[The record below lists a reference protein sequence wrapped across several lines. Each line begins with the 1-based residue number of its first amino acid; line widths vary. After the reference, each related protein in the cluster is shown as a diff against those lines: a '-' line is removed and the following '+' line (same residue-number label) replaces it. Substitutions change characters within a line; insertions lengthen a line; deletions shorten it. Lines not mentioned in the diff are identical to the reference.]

1 MLKELFSGPL
11 AGLAGEHVTCDPGI
25 MSSSPTLGVDFTLKK
40 IIIFFKKL
48 SQDDNAFY

>member
-11 AGLAGEHVTCDPGI
+11 AGLAGEHATCDPGS

-40 IIIFFKKL
+40 IIFFKKL